1 MIADLRAK
9 LQKILIKEA
18 EEYISEDLLD
28 TIVLDMSRVADSYIN
43 KLINKYKKEVD
54 KIGRAHV

>member
-9 LQKILIKEA
+9 LQNILIKEA

-43 KLINKYKKEVD
+43 KLINKYKK
-54 KIGRAHV
+54 